1 MGNACRCGLRGRR
14 VRALDPDALGIVE
27 KVFNKMAPD
36 QKAGGTIGNLTSNFT
51 TATIRTTVEVR
62 SFLET
67 ARKFMGDATEIDVDV
82 LDEDGDDSQE
92 QLGPLTKEQLTEI
105 FRMHMAGYQNLNNA
119 EVAEYITVILNNITP
134 SSEEVE
140 SI

>member
-82 LDEDGDDSQE
+82 LVYHSRHRYSSANATHAILRSSICSLLKLPGCPDRS
-92 QLGPLTKEQLTEI
+92 LI
-105 FRMHMAGYQNLNNA
+105 SRRMRMGMIPRN
-119 EVAEYITVILNNITP
+119 
-134 SSEEVE
+134 SSVR
-140 SI
+140 